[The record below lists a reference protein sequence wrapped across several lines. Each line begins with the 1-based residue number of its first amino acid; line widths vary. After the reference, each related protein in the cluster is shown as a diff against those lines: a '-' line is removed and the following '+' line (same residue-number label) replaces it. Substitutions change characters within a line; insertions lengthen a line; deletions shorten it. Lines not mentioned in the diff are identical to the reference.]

1 MKILISGATGLV
13 GTALAP
19 ALAAKGHEV
28 FKLVRKAPTSA
39 GEIRWDPESAVS
51 DSELSRF
58 TGFDAVIH
66 LAGDNVASE
75 NWNDEKK
82 RRIRESRTI
91 GTKNLVDALRKC
103 GNPPKVFVSA
113 SAVGFYGNRG
123 DEILTEESDSG
134 EGFLPEVS
142 RDWESEIRKAG
153 DFGARVVMLRIGII
167 LAKEGGAL
175 EKMLTP
181 FKFGVGGVVGSGKQY
196 MSWVTLDDVVKAF
209 VYAIESE
216 DLRGPVNLT
225 APEPVTNEE
234 FTKALG
240 EVLNRPTIIPVPE
253 IAIKLLYGE
262 MGEALVLGG
271 NRVLPKRLEAA
282 GFKFEDTDLRKSLRK
297 VLGA

>member
-1 MKILISGATGLV
+1 MKILITGATGLV
-13 GTALAP
+13 GTALSP
-19 ALAAKGHEV
+19 ILAAKGHEV

-51 DSELSRF
+51 EGDLEKF
-58 TGFDAVIH
+58 AGFDAVVH

-82 RRIRESRTI
+82 RRIRDSRTV

-103 GNPPKVFVSA
+103 GKPPKSFIAA

-123 DEILTEESDSG
+123 DEILTEDSDTG

-167 LAKEGGAL
+167 LAKDGGAL

-196 MSWVTLDDVVKAF
+196 MSWVTLDDVVNAF
-209 VYAIESE
+209 VFAIENE
-216 DLRGPVNLT
+216 ELRGPVNLT
-225 APEPVTNEE
+225 APNPVTNEE

-240 EVLNRPTIIPVPE
+240 EV
-253 IAIKLLYGE
+253 
-262 MGEALVLGG
+262 
-271 NRVLPKRLEAA
+271 
-282 GFKFEDTDLRKSLRK
+282 FESPDDHPGPGDCYQTPLR
-297 VLGA
+297 

>member
-1 MKILISGATGLV
+1 MKILITGATGLV

-19 ALAAKGHEV
+19 VLAAKGHEV

-39 GEIRWDPESAVS
+39 GEIRWDPESTVS
-51 DSELSRF
+51 DGELQRF
-58 TGFDAVIH
+58 ADFDAVIH

-75 NWNDEKK
+75 NWNDDKK
-82 RRIRESRTI
+82 RRIRESRTV
-91 GTKNLVDALRKC
+91 GTKNLVDALRRC
-103 GNPPKVFVSA
+103 GAPPKVFVSA

-142 RDWESEIRKAG
+142 RDWESESRKAG

-167 LAKEGGAL
+167 LAKDGGAL

-181 FKFGVGGVVGSGKQY
+181 FKFGIGGVVGSGKQY
-196 MSWVTLDDVVKAF
+196 MSWITLQDVVNAF
-209 VYAIESE
+209 VFAVEN
-216 DLRGPVNLT
+216 DALRGPVNLV
-225 APEPVTNEE
+225 APNPVTNEE

-240 EVLNRPTIIPVPE
+240 EALNRPTIVPVPE
-253 IAIKLLYGE
+253 FAIKLLYGE
-262 MGEALVLGG
+262 MGETLVLGG

-282 GFKFEDTDLRKSLRK
+282 GFQFEDTDVRKALRKALD
-297 VLGA
+297 

>member
-1 MKILISGATGLV
+1 MKILITGATGLV
-13 GTALAP
+13 GTALSP
-19 ALAAKGHEV
+19 ILAAKGHEV

-51 DSELSRF
+51 EGDLEKF
-58 TGFDAVIH
+58 AGFDAVVH

-82 RRIRESRTI
+82 RRIRDSRTV

-103 GNPPKVFVSA
+103 GKPPKSFIAA

-123 DEILTEESDSG
+123 DEILTEDSDTG

-167 LAKEGGAL
+167 LAKDGGAL

-196 MSWVTLDDVVKAF
+196 MSWVTLDDVVNAF
-209 VYAIESE
+209 VFAIENE
-216 DLRGPVNLT
+216 ELRGPVNLT
-225 APEPVTNEE
+225 APNPVTNEE

-262 MGEALVLGG
+262 MGETLVLGG
-271 NRVLPKRLEAA
+271 NRVLPKRLEGA
-282 GFKFEDTDLRKSLRK
+282 GFEFGETDVRKALRK
-297 VLGA
+297 VLSS